1 MICHSSGIGRLK
13 THKFKKYYYALSLIE
28 SYMESNKKWAI
39 FYLLSFVGIIW
50 SMFLFSQNVLIWE
63 ALTILIVVFGF
74 IIIFSLF
81 RVFSVEYDELG

>member
-1 MICHSSGIGRLK
+1 
-13 THKFKKYYYALSLIE
+13 
-28 SYMESNKKWAI
+28 MESNKKWAI